1 MWGPLPHAVPF
12 AYSRVRKRPRSFGPS
27 GDFHFRGIRFSRVP
41 LGHPGRSCQC
51 GRAERRAFSL
61 PGFPSAAPG
70 PGGGPPLLTQAY
82 TFWSPVLR
90 ARLPEPL
97 RAPYLGHPGL
107 GVCTLWPEGPS
118 HESPGQRPGLRAPYL
133 GHAGLGVCTLWPEG
147 PSLRAPYLG
156 HRGLGVCKLWPE
168 GPSHE
173 SPGQRPGTRVSP
185 YCAP

>member
-118 HESPGQRPGLRAPYL
+118 
-133 GHAGLGVCTLWPEG
+133 
-147 PSLRAPYLG
+147 LRAPYLG